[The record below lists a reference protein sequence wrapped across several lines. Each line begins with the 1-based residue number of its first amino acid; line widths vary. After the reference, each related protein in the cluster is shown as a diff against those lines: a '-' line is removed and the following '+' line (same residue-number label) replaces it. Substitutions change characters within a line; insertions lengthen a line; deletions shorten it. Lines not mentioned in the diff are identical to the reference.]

1 MKHRQFSF
9 IIIPLA
15 GSLIAGCLGDND
27 CTKSEKCAMEPEPGP
42 CMAAFPRYYYDD
54 KAGNCKEFT
63 WGGCSEFPF
72 ETFEECVTECTCE
85 E

>member
-1 MKHRQFSF
+1 
-9 IIIPLA
+9 
-15 GSLIAGCLGDND
+15 
-27 CTKSEKCAMEPEPGP
+27 MEPEPGP